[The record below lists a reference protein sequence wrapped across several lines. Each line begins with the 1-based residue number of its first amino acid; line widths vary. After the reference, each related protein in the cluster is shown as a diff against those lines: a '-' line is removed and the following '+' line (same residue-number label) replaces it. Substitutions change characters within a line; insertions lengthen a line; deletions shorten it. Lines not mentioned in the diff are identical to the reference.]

1 MANKYPRREV
11 LRTPNP
17 TAIGWVAAEGVALI
31 GPFAIFFLIG
41 FLVVALV
48 VYAALSSLIGALL
61 IWLVCWRLPGKTPRF
76 EEIYLSALTGWL
88 CALVIDFAWDWF
100 TGSVNADTLG
110 MIRQDAIPT
119 SYGDILNLKSLGQY
133 LSWLWP
139 AFFITPLSLLART
152 EMFDGLAGY
161 LRAMVISVICLPL
174 SLYLPLVFLMGLQL
188 RLTGTPGIGDGVFL
202 ALLGL
207 TAMLLIFA
215 ALGAV
220 LAAGVPRFVSRA
232 SDAAALT
239 WRRSYFTTFLALLA
253 WAGITAVVMFFV
265 PVFDP
270 YADHLFAMASRG
282 SALSYVNQYP
292 GIVNAGLATFL
303 VLQLPGLLVS
313 TKIISARM
321 GPLPYWR
328 ALAVTTMVVTVTLP
342 LVLFLMW
349 SLAAATP

>member
-17 TAIGWVAAEGVALI
+17 TRYRLGRRLREWPLI

-48 VYAALSSLIGALL
+48 VDAALSSLIGALL

-161 LRAMVISVICLPL
+161 LRAMVISVICLADRAWTLAAGP
-174 SLYLPLVFLMGLQL
+174 PDGPAVAPHRHARHWRRGI
-188 RLTGTPGIGDGVFL
+188 PGATRADRH
-202 ALLGL
+202 A
-207 TAMLLIFA
+207 LIFA

-270 YADHLFAMASRG
+270 HADHLFAMASRE
-282 SALSYVNQYP
+282 SR
-292 GIVNAGLATFL
+292 LAT
-303 VLQLPGLLVS
+303 
-313 TKIISARM
+313 
-321 GPLPYWR
+321 
-328 ALAVTTMVVTVTLP
+328 
-342 LVLFLMW
+342 
-349 SLAAATP
+349 